1 MVVMILIIV
10 LLSKFSLHFFHN
22 KSKEWIWNCKFLSRK
37 LMYIAWCNI
46 CWYLSYHTNP
56 SVIQWARS
64 NCFYAQQF
72 LIFINAF
79 NSFSIWITPKIREN
93 GCHLIHGF
101 HDHSIYQLSKNI
113 IVKLGSLVLQ
123 TEWWNISERN
133 SILKDDL
140 KKGPELTL

>member
-10 LLSKFSLHFFHN
+10 LLSKFALHFFHN

-101 HDHSIYQLSKNI
+101 HDHSIYHLRDAFQKKKSIWRDIVPTRGGGGKN
-113 IVKLGSLVLQ
+113 KLQNVP
-123 TEWWNISERN
+123 T
-133 SILKDDL
+133 
-140 KKGPELTL
+140 